1 MGLFILFIAMAA
13 LIAAVILLPSKVRF
27 RFAAD
32 ERLAMRDIT
41 VLILGII
48 PIRIKQAKKKGK
60 TKPNRVGKKTVV
72 NLLKKRKHFMRL
84 EKLIIMGCIGI
95 EGDAAATALLCGT
108 VNDILSKLVPWL
120 LETRNGYCLNI
131 MPEFRFGTLWIY
143 MEGIITIKTAK
154 LIGIIGKEVIR
165 YVTPRRKHNA
175 QHNGTAKADG

>member
-13 LIAAVILLPSKVRF
+13 LIAAVILLPLKVKF
-27 RFAAD
+27 RLAAD
-32 ERLAMRDIT
+32 GRSARQDIA
-41 VLILGII
+41 VLIFGII
-48 PIRIKQAKKKGK
+48 PIRIKQAEKKTK
-60 TKPNRVGKKTVV
+60 TKPDKATKKAIIKI
-72 NLLKKRKHFMRL
+72 LKKRKHFMRL

-95 EGDAAATALLCGT
+95 DGDAAATALLCGT
-108 VNDILSKLVPWL
+108 VNDVLSKLVSWL
-120 LETRNGYCLNI
+120 FETRNGYCLNI

>member
-32 ERLAMRDIT
+32 ERLARRDIT

-60 TKPNRVGKKTVV
+60 TKSNRVGKKTVV

-95 EGDAAATALLCGT
+95 DGDAAATALLCGT
-108 VNDILSKLVPWL
+108 VNDVLSKLVSWL
-120 LETRNGYCLNI
+120 FETRNGYCLNI